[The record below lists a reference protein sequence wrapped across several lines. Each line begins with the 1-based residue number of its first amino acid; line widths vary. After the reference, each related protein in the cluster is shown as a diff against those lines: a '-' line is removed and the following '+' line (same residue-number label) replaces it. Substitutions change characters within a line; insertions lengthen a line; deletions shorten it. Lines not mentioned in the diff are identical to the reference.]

1 MASGRAPLGRTSD
14 SLLFDIEGRVH
25 NRALLHILL
34 EAEPQVL
41 SHLAMLARLE
51 PCQATLQI
59 LPGSDSGQVP
69 INN

>member
-14 SLLFDIEGRVH
+14 NLLCDIEDRVH
-25 NRALLHILL
+25 DRALLDILL

-41 SHLAMLARLE
+41 SLLAMLARLE
-51 PCQATLQI
+51 PGQATLQI
-59 LPGSDSGQVP
+59 LPASDGGQVP